1 MPLIIELVQNSWVAI
16 DVIAA
21 MLVDDN
27 KRFLNSFYCWFHCHV
42 FVIWFSRDWLQ
53 VKLLH
58 SLIVMEVERDTWV
71 GIKPMA
77 LVFFFLIGSEQTR
90 GDLLL
95 EQTEKA
101 ETK

>member
-1 MPLIIELVQNSWVAI
+1 
-16 DVIAA
+16 
-21 MLVDDN
+21 
-27 KRFLNSFYCWFHCHV
+27 
-42 FVIWFSRDWLQ
+42 
-53 VKLLH
+53 
-58 SLIVMEVERDTWV
+58 MEVERDTWV

-77 LVFFFLIGSEQTR
+77 LVFFLIGSEQTR